1 MHILWLQDMRMCVG
15 RMYMIRM
22 YLKVTFEE
30 ASMLEM
36 GLIELIKVVKEK
48 HNPSPEHIA
57 KLEQLKLE
65 VSKTATKLYEMR
77 EKDNE

>member
-48 HNPSPEHIA
+48 QGTVPCY
-57 KLEQLKLE
+57 
-65 VSKTATKLYEMR
+65 V
-77 EKDNE
+77 